1 MSKQPWMKFFPADWR
16 ADPALRTCSLAAR
29 GLWIEMLSIMH
40 EANPRGDL
48 VINGRAVTARQL
60 AALSGSTEALV
71 VELLA
76 ELGQAAVYS
85 KRKNGVIYSR
95 RIERDENRARKLREN
110 GKMGGN
116 PSLCKRSQNEAL
128 DNQPDNTHIPE
139 ARCQKP
145 EKNSLGASAPRE
157 PAPPDRFEE
166 FWQAYPKREGANP
179 KKPARIR
186 FDQLVRR
193 GHDAD
198 AIVAAARKLAAQHP
212 KPTRFVP
219 QAITWLSQERYADEN
234 VVQLP
239 RPAAAEQWGKRLEH
253 ARRTRRWPVD
263 QWGPLPNSP
272 GCLAPPDLVEDT
284 DGEGWEERRDAA

>member
-139 ARCQKP
+139 ARSQMP
-145 EKNSLGASAPRE
+145 EARE
-157 PAPPDRFEE
+157 ELSRC
-166 FWQAYPKREGANP
+166 
-179 KKPARIR
+179 IR
-186 FDQLVRR
+186 T
-193 GHDAD
+193 
-198 AIVAAARKLAAQHP
+198 P
-212 KPTRFVP
+212 
-219 QAITWLSQERYADEN
+219 
-234 VVQLP
+234 
-239 RPAAAEQWGKRLEH
+239 
-253 ARRTRRWPVD
+253 
-263 QWGPLPNSP
+263 
-272 GCLAPPDLVEDT
+272 
-284 DGEGWEERRDAA
+284 